1 MPIAKILITQLAGTL
16 SPVQKQDDKSNSKDF
31 KAMDIY
37 HCRSIFLNCLQQ
49 PASFGFPFLGNRR
62 IAD

>member
-1 MPIAKILITQLAGTL
+1 MPIAEILSNQLASTL

-37 HCRSIFLNCLQQ
+37 LCRSIFLNCLQ
-49 PASFGFPFLGNRR
+49 
-62 IAD
+62 